1 MDNVVAQLPSA
12 AENIAADQL
21 QTLALNADAESKA
34 DGGALPADPE
44 SPNAARNQ
52 TYGILHKCFSEEAS
66 DVMIH
71 FQIVRLEKQ
80 VSFSTYLSTE

>member
-1 MDNVVAQLPSA
+1 MDNNDAQLPLSA
-12 AENIAADQL
+12 GNSTAGQL
-21 QTLALNADAESKA
+21 QRLADAESKA
-34 DGGALPADPE
+34 DGGALPATPE

-52 TYGILHKCFSEEAS
+52 TYGILQKCFSEEAS

-80 VSFSTYLSTE
+80 VSFSI

>member
-21 QTLALNADAESKA
+21 QSLALNADAESKA

-52 TYGILHKCFSEEAS
+52 TYGILQKCFSEEAS